1 MHKDSYMLH
10 FWCPNL
16 KSKQKGVLWEPDR
29 LFTQS
34 LCVNETRLAEES
46 QNIAPLCNTLRGRKG
61 ASALSKL
68 PWNKD
73 VWVRSMLL
81 IGEC

>member
-1 MHKDSYMLH
+1 M
-10 FWCPNL
+10 
-16 KSKQKGVLWEPDR
+16 
-29 LFTQS
+29 
-34 LCVNETRLAEES
+34 NETRLAEES

-81 IGEC
+81 IGEQRAKSYDRDADGTAAIKL

>member
-1 MHKDSYMLH
+1 
-10 FWCPNL
+10 
-16 KSKQKGVLWEPDR
+16 
-29 LFTQS
+29 
-34 LCVNETRLAEES
+34 VNETRLAEES

-81 IGEC
+81 IGECLGEQRAKSYEGGC